1 MSNLAKFLVQRI
13 ARQSHKLRIRYYQ
26 YLSDC
31 RRVEGVPV
39 FVQPALMLGQ
49 GEMRFGKNVLLG
61 YFPSPHY
68 YRGYIHLE
76 ARSGTALIE
85 IGENTFLNNNSVILC
100 DETKVSI
107 GADCLIGPNFLVMDS
122 DFHNLNPMLRRT
134 GKPISNPV
142 TLGRNIFV
150 GANVTIVRGTNIGA
164 DSVVGAGSVV
174 SGVFPPRVV
183 IAGNPARIV
192 KHFDT

>member
-1 MSNLAKFLVQRI
+1 
-13 ARQSHKLRIRYYQ
+13 
-26 YLSDC
+26 
-31 RRVEGVPV
+31 
-39 FVQPALMLGQ
+39 
-49 GEMRFGKNVLLG
+49 
-61 YFPSPHY
+61 
-68 YRGYIHLE
+68 
-76 ARSGTALIE
+76 
-85 IGENTFLNNNSVILC
+85 
-100 DETKVSI
+100 
-107 GADCLIGPNFLVMDS
+107 MDL
-122 DFHNLNPMLRRT
+122 FHNLNPMLRRT